1 MIPKSSRLSTNDRSA
16 GQVAVIGFS
25 DAMTSPPRRA
35 DPSAPQDRS
44 RLEELV
50 RVLYPAVWRLCAYL
64 VDEAAA
70 EDLVQ
75 ETLLRATT
83 ALPGFRAEANARTW
97 ILAIARH
104 VCMDELRARY
114 RRDRRDTR
122 LRCVRAPAP
131 AGGDPAGEFAAREL
145 VAHLSPDRRSA
156 FVLTQLLSLSYAEAA
171 EICDCPLGTIRSRVA
186 RAREDLIALAE
197 PGRERQSATGP

>member
-1 MIPKSSRLSTNDRSA
+1 
-16 GQVAVIGFS
+16 
-25 DAMTSPPRRA
+25 MTSLPHRA
-35 DPSAPQDRS
+35 GPATPEGRA
-44 RLEELV
+44 RLEQLV
-50 RVLYPAVWRLCAYL
+50 RALYPAVWRLCACL

-70 EDLVQ
+70 QDLVQ
-75 ETLLRATT
+75 ETFLRATT
-83 ALPGFRAEANARTW
+83 ALPGFRGEANARTW

-114 RRDRRDTR
+114 RRSRRDTR
-122 LRCVRAPAP
+122 LRSVTAPAP
-131 AGGDPAGEFAAREL
+131 AGGDPAGEFEAREL

-197 PGRERQSATGP
+197 PGRAQQSATGP